1 MNRLTDK
8 EQAFVDHYIITLNGT
23 QSAINAGYSEN
34 SARQIA
40 SENLSKPHIRTAIDK
55 KLRKLTM
62 TADETMKRLSD
73 MAAGDM
79 TQYITIQGELDLEA
93 IKEDNK
99 GHLLKKYKHVK
110 RTIRHKN
117 GDSTEIEHNE
127 FEFYPADGAIDKLM
141 RYHSLYNDKVTL
153 DWKDEV
159 IQLVNDGRITRE
171 QVEKE
176 LGNELATELFA
187 TANLRED

>member
-40 SENLSKPHIRTAIDK
+40 SENLSKPHIRAAIDK

-73 MAAGDM
+73 MASGDL
-79 TQYITIQGELDLEA
+79 TRYITIQGELDLEA

-117 GDSTEIEHNE
+117 GDETEIEHNE
-127 FEFYPADGAIDKLM
+127 FEFYPADSAIDKLM
-141 RYHSLYNDKVTL
+141 RYYSLYNDKVTL
-153 DWKDEV
+153 DWKEEV

-187 TANLRED
+187 SANLRTD

>member
-1 MNRLTDK
+1 MTKLTDK
-8 EQAFVDHYIITLNGT
+8 QQAFVDHYIMTLNG
-23 QSAINAGYSEN
+23 AEAARLAGYSEDT
-34 SARQIA
+34 AKQIA
-40 SENLSKPHIRTAIDK
+40 TENLSKPYLRAEIDRR
-55 KLRKLTM
+55 LRKLTM

-73 MAAGDM
+73 MASGDI
-79 TQYITIQGELDLEA
+79 TQYITSTGELDLESLKA
-93 IKEDNK
+93 DNK

-110 RTIRHKN
+110 RTVRHKN
-117 GDSTEIEHNE
+117 GDETEIEHHD

-141 RYHSLYNDKVTL
+141 RYHALYNDKVTL
-153 DWKDEV
+153 DWKEEV

-187 TANLRED
+187 TANLRAD

>member
-8 EQAFVDHYIITLNGT
+8 EQAFVDHYLLTLNGT

-40 SENLSKPHIRTAIDK
+40 SENLSKPHIRTEIDRR
-55 KLRKLTM
+55 LRKLTM

-73 MAAGDM
+73 MASGDI
-79 TQYITIQGELDLEA
+79 TQYITLDGDLDLEQLKA
-93 IKEDNK
+93 DNK
-99 GHLLKKYKHVK
+99 GHLLKKYKHTRRV
-110 RTIRHKN
+110 IHHKN
-117 GDSTEIEHNE
+117 GGISEIENSE

-153 DWKDEV
+153 DWKDEI

-187 TANLRED
+187 TANLRAD

>member
-40 SENLSKPHIRTAIDK
+40 SENLSKPHIRAAIDK

-73 MAAGDM
+73 MASGDM

-93 IKEDNK
+93 IKKDNK

-117 GDSTEIEHNE
+117 GDETEIEHNE